1 MLQDFR
7 AEKWYSIF
15 TAILTKTVQSATL
28 SASVNDF
35 VSSSIE
41 ALSPNMKISVAERQ
55 HILENLWK
63 VFNVGSHTDLINLL
77 LICYYF
83 FVEFCSYISKSNST

>member
-1 MLQDFR
+1 MFFLRLYSLMLQDFR

-63 VFNVGSHTDLINLL
+63 VFNVSSSYFRDIFIN
-77 LICYYF
+77 
-83 FVEFCSYISKSNST
+83 

>member
-7 AEKWYSIF
+7 QEKWYSIF
-15 TAILTKTVQSATL
+15 TEILTKTIQSATL

-41 ALSPNMKISVAERQ
+41 ALSPNIKISLTERQ
-55 HILENLWK
+55 NILENLWK
-63 VFNVGSHTDLINLL
+63 VFNVSLIN
-77 LICYYF
+77 Y
-83 FVEFCSYISKSNST
+83 